1 MADGGSG
8 SMRGNNTFETL
19 LSAAVVVI
27 ALTFLVFMRL
37 QTGTGSL
44 TGYELNVRMK
54 QVDSLAKGADVR
66 ISGVKVGSIAAMTL
80 EPKSYLATLRLD
92 IRSDIAIPKDS
103 GFYVSPGT
111 MSSGFLSITPGKSKD
126 MIAPGDTI
134 RAVR

>member
-1 MADGGSG
+1 
-8 SMRGNNTFETL
+8 MRGNNTFETL
-19 LSAAVVVI
+19 LSAAVIVI

-44 TGYELNVRMK
+44 TGYELNVQMK

-80 EPKSYLATLRLD
+80 EPKNYLATLRLTFE
-92 IRSDIAIPKDS
+92 AISPFPKIS

-111 MSSGFLSITPGKSKD
+111 MSSGFLSITPGRSKD

-134 RAVR
+134 RAVH